1 MTCVEPGRVGIDT
14 IDDLATRPRGARS
27 LLLTMLGEFVYPAGG
42 SVWTSTIV
50 AALDTVG
57 ISEANARQ
65 SVARL
70 GEQGIVSAERLG
82 RRTRWHL
89 TERGSELLATGTERI
104 YSFGRGA
111 DRWDQRWLLVTCSI
125 PETQR
130 AVRHRFRAELTFA
143 GFGFLTPAIAV
154 SPHPDRELLANAVI
168 RELDLAD
175 TAMTFVAS
183 TGSLTPDTDVLTAAW
198 DLDAVTN
205 AYAEFLDEFAAASA
219 GDAPAASFGNVLRLV
234 DAWRRFPFID
244 PELPSALLP
253 DGWIGAQA
261 HEVFASRRAAERSHA
276 AAWFAA
282 AEADAS

>member
-1 MTCVEPGRVGIDT
+1 
-14 IDDLATRPRGARS
+14 
-27 LLLTMLGEFVYPAGG
+27 MLGEFVYPTGG

-50 AALDTVG
+50 AGLDTVG

-65 SVARL
+65 AVARL
-70 GEQGIVSAERLG
+70 GEQGIVLAERVG
-82 RRTRWHL
+82 RRSRWHL
-89 TERGSELLATGTERI
+89 TERGTELLATGSERI
-104 YSFGRGA
+104 YSFGRGT

-130 AVRHRFRAELTFA
+130 ATRHRFRSELTFA
-143 GFGFLTPAIAV
+143 GFGFLTPTMAV
-154 SPHPDRELLANAVI
+154 SPHPDREPLANAVI
-168 RELDLAD
+168 TELGLAD

-183 TGSLTPDTDVLTAAW
+183 TGSLTPDTGVLAAAW
-198 DLDAVTN
+198 DLDAVTD
-205 AYAEFLDEFAAASA
+205 AYTEFLDEFAAPSS
-219 GDAPAASFGNVLRLV
+219 GDSPAASFGTVLRLV

-261 HEVFASRRAAERSHA
+261 LEVFERRRAAERSLA
-276 AAWFAA
+276 VAWFDA